1 MLGGSQLKCALTSKE
16 TEVGAIENTGWA
28 IAPATGEDQ
37 GQQYGEVAHIRDA
50 ADQHAPWF

>member
-16 TEVGAIENTGWA
+16 TEVGAIENASWA